1 MPEILIVDDS
11 KMLREMLRHALLDG
25 GFEKIT
31 EAKDGKE
38 ALVLAKKKSFDLVIT
53 DINMPNMNGFE
64 LITSLR
70 KISNYQKTPLL
81 VLTTEK
87 SEAMKIKG
95 QSSGATGWIVKP
107 FLTDKLIKAIKIAL
121 KR

>member
-38 ALVLAKKKSFDLVIT
+38 ALVLAKKESFDLVIT

-70 KISNYQKTPLL
+70 KISNY
-81 VLTTEK
+81 
-87 SEAMKIKG
+87 
-95 QSSGATGWIVKP
+95 
-107 FLTDKLIKAIKIAL
+107 
-121 KR
+121 